1 MAAQIQPTTWNER
14 LLQIELRAA
23 NEKLQMYQEQHGLP
37 IQAVQPVAQ
46 PGVQQGN
53 ETLVRLE
60 GIIQAQ
66 QKEITKLKA
75 HLYYVEN
82 DFDAKLRQLDS
93 EEDERLEFVE
103 ELTRDLDERLC
114 GLEDEAIAAMQL
126 KATDEK
132 LADLHLDV
140 VLTEEAESA
149 ALEYMSL

>member
-1 MAAQIQPTTWNER
+1 M
-14 LLQIELRAA
+14 
-23 NEKLQMYQEQHGLP
+23 
-37 IQAVQPVAQ
+37 
-46 PGVQQGN
+46 
-53 ETLVRLE
+53 
-60 GIIQAQ
+60 
-66 QKEITKLKA
+66 
-75 HLYYVEN
+75 
-82 DFDAKLRQLDS
+82 RQLDS